1 MPARIKLSVLNG
13 EAVKNLIIRLK
24 SMFVSALVVCLV
36 AQSVIADTITYRQL
50 RQDQGSRQL
59 TVASSPQI
67 SSRDDRDQSGNQTQG
82 SSSQSPQGG
91 QAGAAQESSTHP
103 EFVRLPDGRI
113 VRYGP
118 GIICD
123 ENCVEPIAPAA
134 FRGPGPALWWII
146 PPIVAGGIL
155 CAVLCRP
162 DRDSNPQPSPTIVIP
177 PPSPQPTAT
186 VAPTQSPTPPP
197 LAEIPEPGTLILF
210 GAGLSAL
217 LARKRRAAK
226 KSQI

>member
-1 MPARIKLSVLNG
+1 MSSLPT
-13 EAVKNLIIRLK
+13 AVTRLRG
-24 SMFVSALVVCLV
+24 FVVCLLIWAV
-36 AQSVIADTITYRQL
+36 AVQTALADTITYRQL
-50 RQDQGSRQL
+50 QQDQSRQ
-59 TVASSPQI
+59 TSAVASTPKVVRSVEP
-67 SSRDDRDQSGNQTQG
+67 QTQG
-82 SSSQSPQGG
+82 QDQNQQTPQ
-91 QAGAAQESSTHP
+91 QAGVAQESSTHP

-118 GIICD
+118 GIVCE

-162 DRDSNPQPSPTIVIP
+162 DRENNPQPTPTIVIP

-186 VAPTQSPTPPP
+186 LAPSPTPPP
-197 LAEIPEPGTLILF
+197 TQVPEPGTLALF
-210 GAGLSAL
+210 GAGLGAL
-217 LARKRRAAK
+217 LARKRLAAK
-226 KSQI
+226 KERK